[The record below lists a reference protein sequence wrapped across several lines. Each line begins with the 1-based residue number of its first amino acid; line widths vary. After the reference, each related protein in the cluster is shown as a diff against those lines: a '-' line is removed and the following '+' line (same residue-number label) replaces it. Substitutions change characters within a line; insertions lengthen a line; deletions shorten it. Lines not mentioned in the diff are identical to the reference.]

1 MLMDKSS
8 RKLFAGAQM
17 RNLRNQHDLTQK
29 DCADRLGISPS
40 YLNQIEN
47 NQRPLTAAV
56 ILALVEE
63 FKADISKF
71 TADDSSR
78 KLSDLREILHDPVF
92 SDTAPSLQE
101 LKIATSNSP
110 EFTAAFLALH
120 NAYQSSQE
128 QLATLDDL
136 LQNQDS
142 VRQSQPYEEVRD
154 FFHYQNNYIDTLDRH
169 AEDFAIE
176 TDLFSGSPQAKLSYH
191 LKKVHNI
198 DVQQSRTLP
207 AHQMRV
213 MRGRTLSLN
222 ENLPPP
228 TGSFQLLQQIAFLER
243 GTEIDEIL
251 KAANFKSK
259 EAREIARLGL
269 GNYFAGAAL
278 MPYRAFLTAAQDFR
292 HDLELLAARFGASIE
307 QVAHRLSTMQRAGEK
322 GVPFFFLRVDRSGTI
337 TKRHS
342 ATQLQ
347 FARFGGACPLW
358 NVHQAFERP
367 GEFVRQLAITPDNEK
382 YFCVART
389 ITKRTPGFHSS
400 IRRYSIGLGC
410 NISHAKSV
418 VYADDLNLDNTESYD
433 PIGISCRICE
443 RTGCLHRSVPPIG
456 KTLRIDPSKRSVVP
470 FSFDNE

>member
-1 MLMDKSS
+1 MDKSS

-17 RNLRNQHDLTQK
+17 RNLRNSENLSQK
-29 DCADRLGISPS
+29 DCAARLGISAS

-71 TADDSSR
+71 TSDDSSR

-92 SDTAPSLQE
+92 KGATPSLQE

-110 EFTAAFLALH
+110 EFTSAFLALH
-120 NAYQSSQE
+120 NAYQSIQE
-128 QLATLDDL
+128 QLASLDDIL
-136 LQNQDS
+136 KNQDS
-142 VRQSQPYEEVRD
+142 TLQAQPYEEVRD
-154 FFHYQNNYIDTLDRH
+154 FFHYENNYIDVLDRQAEEFSMEQGLH
-169 AEDFAIE
+169 A
-176 TDLFSGSPQAKLSYH
+176 GSAQSKLIYH

-198 DVQQSRTLP
+198 DVQKSQNLD
-207 AHQMRV
+207 AHQMRI
-213 MRGRTLSLN
+213 MRGRVISLN
-222 ENLPPP
+222 ENLPEP
-228 TGSFQLLQQIAFLER
+228 TGNFQLLQQIAFLER
-243 GTEIDEIL
+243 ASEIDEIL
-251 KAANFKSK
+251 KSANFKSK
-259 EAREIARLGL
+259 EAHDIARLGL

-278 MPYRAFLTAAQDFR
+278 MPYRLFLEAAQSFR
-292 HDLELLAARFGASIE
+292 HDLELLAGRFGASLE
-307 QVAHRLSTMQRAGEK
+307 QIAHRLSTLQRAGEK

-389 ITKRTPGFHSS
+389 ITKRTRGYRSS
-400 IRRYSIGLGC
+400 MRRYSIGLGC
-410 NISHAKSV
+410 SINHAGSV
-418 VYADDLNLDNTESYD
+418 VYADDLNLENTDSFD
-433 PIGISCRICE
+433 PIGVSCRICE
-443 RTGCLHRSVPPIG
+443 RTACLHRSVPPVG
-456 KTLRIDPSKRSVVP
+456 KTLRIDTSKRSVVP
-470 FSFDNE
+470 FSFSND

>member
-1 MLMDKSS
+1 MDKSS

-17 RNLRNQHDLTQK
+17 RNLRNMEDLSQK
-29 DCADRLGISPS
+29 DCAIRLGISAS

-71 TADDSSR
+71 TSDNSSR
-78 KLSDLREILHDPVF
+78 RLSDLREILHDPVF
-92 SDTAPSLQE
+92 KDVAPSLQE
-101 LKIATSNSP
+101 LKIVTSNSP
-110 EFTAAFLALH
+110 DFTSAFLVLH

-128 QLATLDDL
+128 QLASFDDL
-136 LQNQDS
+136 LQNKENALQA
-142 VRQSQPYEEVRD
+142 QPYEEVRD
-154 FFHYQNNYIDTLDRH
+154 FFHYQNNYIDTLDRS
-169 AEDFAIE
+169 AEEFA
-176 TDLFSGSPQAKLSYH
+176 LRKGLHSGSMQNKLIDH
-191 LKKVHNI
+191 LKVHHKIEVRYSN
-198 DVQQSRTLP
+198 TLEP
-207 AHQMRV
+207 HQMRI
-213 MRGRTLSLN
+213 MKSKILLLN
-222 ENLPPP
+222 ENFPEP
-228 TGSFQLLQQIAFLER
+228 TKNFQLLQQIAFLER
-243 GTEIDEIL
+243 VKDIDDIL
-251 KAANFKSK
+251 EAANLKSK
-259 EAREIARLGL
+259 ESRDIARLGL

-278 MPYRAFLTAAQDFR
+278 MPYRNFLNAAQTFR
-292 HDLELLAARFGASIE
+292 HDLELLARKFNASIE
-307 QVAHRLSTMQRAGEK
+307 QVAHRLSTMQRTGEK

-389 ITKRTPGFHSS
+389 ITKRSAGYHSN

-410 NISHAKSV
+410 NISHTKAV
-418 VYADDLNLDNTESYD
+418 VYADDLNYENIDSFD

-443 RTGCLHRSVPPIG
+443 RTACHHRSVPPIG
-456 KTLRIDPSKRSVVP
+456 KTLRIETSKRSVVP
-470 FSFDNE
+470 FNIVND